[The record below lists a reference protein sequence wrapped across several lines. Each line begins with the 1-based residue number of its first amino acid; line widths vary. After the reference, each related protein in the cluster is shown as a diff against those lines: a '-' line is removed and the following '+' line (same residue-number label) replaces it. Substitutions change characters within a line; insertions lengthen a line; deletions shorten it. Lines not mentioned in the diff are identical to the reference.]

1 MNQPSTR
8 PSSSNP
14 PHSAPTYHNPV
25 PVVVALVPV
34 RIANPSNH
42 GSNVGLLTIERGIE
56 PQKGQLALPGGFLEY
71 EDWRAGL
78 LRELSE
84 ETGLKGFIITQ
95 VKLQAAHS
103 VTDNTRLALFGLL
116 PAVDESELASCFVP
130 TDECPRYQIIT
141 APQELAFLTHTEMAR
156 RFFESQADEQALGYK
171 TLSLPT
177 RPDSTMKENRN

>member
-56 PQKGQLALPGGFLEY
+56 PQKGQLALPGGFLEH

-78 LRELSE
+78 LRELCE
-84 ETGLKGFIITQ
+84 ETGLKGYNIAQ
-95 VKLQAAHS
+95 VKIQGAHS
-103 VTDNTRLALFGLL
+103 VADNTRVVLFGLL
-116 PAVDESELASCFVP
+116 PPVDESQLASGFSS
-130 TDECPRYQIIT
+130 TEECPRYQIIT
-141 APQELAFLTHTEMAR
+141 GPQELAFSTHTEMAR
-156 RFFESQADEQALGYK
+156 RFFESQGDEAAPGYE
-171 TLSLPT
+171 TLTLPNL
-177 RPDSTMKENRN
+177 PEV